1 MDSPTC
7 IIHLPER
14 QPDSAIIWLHGLGAD
29 AHDLEPISAAL
40 ALDTTRSLFPNAPR
54 REITINNGTEMRA
67 WFDFTSL
74 DFSGGEN
81 TEHIA
86 ASIERVETLINA
98 QIDQGMAA
106 ERIILAGF
114 SQGGVIALM
123 TGLGFDQPLGGI
135 MALSTYIPEQ
145 IPLDI
150 EQLIPVIQCHG
161 INDSVIPY
169 EVGQLTSKRLHAVL
183 GELHEWRT
191 YPMEHEVS
199 GQEISDLA
207 NWAQRLL
214 GSPASGQTQQGVG

>member
-7 IIHLPER
+7 IIHLPEQ

-40 ALDTTRSLFPNAPR
+40 GLETTRSLFPNAPE
-54 REITINNGTEMRA
+54 REITINEGAKMRA

-74 DFSGGEN
+74 DFSSGEN

-86 ASIERVETLINA
+86 ESIERIEALINA

-123 TGLGFDQPLGGI
+123 AGLGFDQPLGGV

-145 IPLDI
+145 IALDI
-150 EQLIPVIQCHG
+150 GQLIPVIQCHG
-161 INDSVIPY
+161 IDDTVIPY
-169 EVGQLTSKRLHAVL
+169 EVGLETNKRLQSVL
-183 GELHEWRT
+183 GELHEWHT
-191 YPMEHEVS
+191 YPMEHGVSELEIRDLTGWAQRVLHAPVS
-199 GQEISDLA
+199 GQ
-207 NWAQRLL
+207 AQQNT
-214 GSPASGQTQQGVG
+214 G

>member
-29 AHDLEPISAAL
+29 AHDLEPISAEL
-40 ALDTTRSLFPNAPR
+40 GLDTTRCLFPNAPR
-54 REITINNGTEMRA
+54 RAITINNGTEMRA

-74 DFSGGEN
+74 EYSAGEN
-81 TEHIA
+81 VAHIA
-86 ASIERVETLINA
+86 ESIERVEALINA

-123 TGLGFDQPLGGI
+123 AGLGFDQPLGGI

-169 EVGQLTSKRLHAVL
+169 EVGQQTSKRLHAVL

-199 GQEISDLA
+199 EQEINDLA
-207 NWAQRLL
+207 SWAQRLL
-214 GSPASGQTQQGVG
+214 ASPAPGKTQQSVG